1 MPPKAPKPSTPIA
14 DQTSKA
20 PASSAA
26 AEPLSPLDAVVDTV
40 VRSLNIEALT
50 PALADL
56 LAERLGAN
64 LDMTQITDALWDQ
77 HGDDLQKQVVQAVVA
92 RFR

>member
-1 MPPKAPKPSTPIA
+1 MVKS
-14 DQTSKA
+14 
-20 PASSAA
+20 
-26 AEPLSPLDAVVDTV
+26 LD
-40 VRSLNIEALT
+40 IEALT

-77 HGDDLQKQVVQAVVA
+77 HGDDLLKQVVQAVVA